1 MNFSFEMLLNVNVL
15 ESLRG
20 PLELGL
26 SPEVFEGDCV
36 RIRLLLPVRKEAVA
50 FLPLNQNPSTQFS
63 ELLKKILWSNKYI
76 I

>member
-1 MNFSFEMLLNVNVL
+1 MSLNVNVL

-20 PLELGL
+20 PLELSL

-63 ELLKKILWSNKYI
+63 ELLKKYCGPISTSYEFT
-76 I
+76 